1 MARVPINSFLIL
13 SRRRSYAAVVEN
25 VRAQGAATA
34 VMRKA
39 AAAEPVA
46 PAASSG
52 VVDEKKET
60 FWMRDPN
67 TGNWIPESH
76 FGEVDVAEQREKLL
90 GKKHKL

>member
-1 MARVPINSFLIL
+1 MAKVLINSFLIL
-13 SRRRSYAAVVEN
+13 SRRRSYASVVEN
-25 VRAQGAATA
+25 VREQGAATA

-39 AAAEPVA
+39 AGAAEPVA
-46 PAASSG
+46 PASSG

-90 GKKHKL
+90 AKKNKL